1 MFAYATKSGARER
14 RRSIA
19 RLRCGFA
26 VLLVLGGT
34 FSLPSGVTLL
44 GFVNLICGILLGII
58 EAHRILQESR

>member
-14 RRSIA
+14 RRPIA

-34 FSLPSGVTLL
+34 FSLASGVTLL
-44 GFVNLICGILLGII
+44 GLVNLIYGILLGIT
-58 EAHRILQESR
+58 ELHRSR